1 MQCNPSQFGLGQR
14 LWINPNN
21 KCTYSTAIN
30 YLRVSQSVHFI
41 LSGKFTA
48 HLMLVENFIQ
58 LLTELASENGKRAGE
73 QTL

>member
-1 MQCNPSQFGLGQR
+1 M
-14 LWINPNN
+14 
-21 KCTYSTAIN
+21 N